1 MAAAVEYNK
10 ITLGL
15 AASENLNGK
24 SVHKLS
30 IFVGGKKTP
39 VGEVD
44 NHEFGDGIVRDA
56 FNPFYHVTIDNVS
69 PEAKNRSIVIKAKY
83 TTESEEVEIVNIP
96 DYNDVTEEGTE
107 DEKGNIF
114 ALAGDIDDTRTIF
127 AKLAYIGEPENNG
140 ETSGDEHRE
149 DNSGDEHN
157 EDNSGDE
164 HSEENHE
171 NDDNNGNEHNEEP
184 KDNSEGTP
192 ADPAPTPVVP
202 GEPTPGAPVDPKTDP
217 VVPGTPD
224 DPKDVKPTPE
234 ETPENRKD
242 NEGSTNDSSAP
253 SDPIEP
259 TPSEPAPVPKRK
271 ITLKLIPDSFK
282 FEDVVIKPIEGDYTY
297 DSTEWLVV
305 GNEGEP
311 YKFSYTLK
319 DREQFVKPSEIIEG
333 VFTEDKR
340 ISVHLEWK
348 DTELTFNVSEEL
360 KKPLEY
366 VNFKLTRTPIMFKG
380 VSEADIQQTTIKI
393 GEKIA
398 HKYIGDN
405 ILITF
410 RRFGFDPVTIE
421 TIAKPEP
428 YEILFDGT
436 LNPKLNNGLTKF
448 GVSTFELNLPELR
461 EYNFKQVNV
470 ISTTPG
476 GVVNTHNWYTS
487 KKAFEVQTGSTVRFE
502 IVDPLIVGGS
512 FVSQDYRV
520 DESGLVV
527 SFTQDELPLKYIPI
541 PTWDLMIPAVELWIP
556 KSIEGVSYINAW
568 ITVNGKPVEIEGN
581 LVTLQIEKG
590 TEVVVEFTNPYYTP
604 YVKQFTIEGDTT
616 LSLAEIRENLKLIR
630 FNVNVS
636 LSPETAKLELLGT
649 KINGKSVF
657 QNGDVLE
664 CEPGAE
670 YSMII
675 TAGNDYEGKTLK
687 FFASHDGKQI
697 EETLKPIVREQ
708 KDSVI
713 YPPTSLRATLSE
725 QEKEEFFDKVY
736 DLMAKRHMYKHLRIH
751 RYLNLYGVNDKGC
764 ELFFK
769 QFAKYC
775 VHRLDFKIYN
785 MLREYYV
792 GTEK

>member
-1 MAAAVEYNK
+1 MAAEYNK
-10 ITLGL
+10 IEL
-15 AASENLNGK
+15 ALVASENLKGK

-30 IFVGGKKTP
+30 IFAGGKETP

-44 NHEFGDGIVRDA
+44 NHEFSVSEVQTDHLT
-56 FNPFYHVTIDNVS
+56 PFYNVTIENAS
-69 PEAKNRSIVIKAKY
+69 NTAKNRSIVIKAKY
-83 TTESEEVEIVNIP
+83 TAESEEVEIVSIP
-96 DYNDVTEEGTE
+96 DYNDITKEGTE
-107 DEKGNIF
+107 NDKGNLF
-114 ALAGDIDDTRTIF
+114 ALAGDLDNTRTIF
-127 AKLAYIGEPENNG
+127 AQLAYIGEPVNNG
-140 ETSGDEHRE
+140 DENHENGDEHRDEKHE
-149 DNSGDEHN
+149 DTPEEKH
-157 EDNSGDE
+157 EDTPE
-164 HSEENHE
+164 EKHEENHE
-171 NDDNNGNEHNEEP
+171 TEE
-184 KDNSEGTP
+184 
-192 ADPAPTPVVP
+192 A
-202 GEPTPGAPVDPKTDP
+202 PGAPSDPTPTP

-224 DPKDVKPTPE
+224 DSNDVKPAPG
-234 ETPENRKD
+234 ETSENRKD
-242 NEGSTNDSSAP
+242 NEGSTNDITAP
-253 SDPIEP
+253 SDPVDP
-259 TPSEPAPVPKRK
+259 VPAPTPKRK
-271 ITLKLIPDSFK
+271 ITLKLIPDSFM

-333 VFTEDKR
+333 VFTENKR
-340 ISVHLEWK
+340 IPVHLEWK

-360 KKPLEY
+360 KKPLEF
-366 VNFKLTRTPIMFKG
+366 VNFKLVRTPIMFKG

-476 GVVNTHNWYTS
+476 GVVNTHSWYTS

-502 IVDPLIVGGS
+502 INDPLIVGGS

-527 SFTQDELPLKYIPI
+527 TFTQDELPLKYIPI
-541 PTWDLMIPAVELWIP
+541 PTWDLTIPAVELWVP
-556 KSIEGVSYINAW
+556 KSIEGISYINAW

-581 LVTLQIEKG
+581 SATLQIEKG

-604 YVKQFTIEGDTT
+604 YVKQFTIEGDTA

-636 LSPETAKLELLGT
+636 LSPEMAKLELLGT

>member
-10 ITLGL
+10 IEL
-15 AASENLNGK
+15 ALVASENLKGK

-30 IFVGGKKTP
+30 IFVGGKKDP
-39 VGEVD
+39 VDEVD
-44 NHEFGDGIVRDA
+44 NHEFSVDYIQTDHLT
-56 FNPFYHVTIDNVS
+56 PFYNVTIENAS
-69 PEAKNRSIVIKAKY
+69 NTAENRSIVIKAKY
-83 TTESEEVEIVNIP
+83 TAESEEVEIVSIP

-107 DEKGNIF
+107 NDKGNLF
-114 ALAGDIDDTRTIF
+114 ALSGDLDNTRTIF
-127 AKLAYIGEPENNG
+127 AQLAYIGEPDNN
-140 ETSGDEHRE
+140 SDEHRE
-149 DNSGDEHN
+149 DNNVDEHREEKH

-164 HSEENHE
+164 HSGENHE
-171 NDDNNGNEHNEEP
+171 T
-184 KDNSEGTP
+184 EGTSAPTEP
-192 ADPAPTPVVP
+192 ATNGATEGAPTPVVP
-202 GEPTPGAPVDPKTDP
+202 ATNGA
-217 VVPGTPD
+217 
-224 DPKDVKPTPE
+224 TPE
-234 ETPENRKD
+234 
-242 NEGSTNDSSAP
+242 AP
-253 SDPIEP
+253 
-259 TPSEPAPVPKRK
+259 APKRK
-271 ITLKLIPDSFK
+271 ITLKLIPDSFT
-282 FEDVVIKPIEGDYTY
+282 FEDVIIKPIEGDYTY

-333 VFTEDKR
+333 VFTENKR
-340 ISVHLEWK
+340 IPVHLEWK

-360 KKPLEY
+360 KKPLEF

-393 GEKIA
+393 GEKIK

-476 GVVNTHNWYTS
+476 GVVNTHSWYTS

-502 IVDPLIVGGS
+502 INDPLIVGGS

-527 SFTQDELPLKYIPI
+527 TFTQDELPLKYIPI
-541 PTWDLMIPAVELWIP
+541 PTWDLTIPAVELWVP
-556 KSIEGVSYINAW
+556 KSIEGISYINAW

-581 LVTLQIEKG
+581 SVTLQIEKG
-590 TEVVVEFTNPYYTP
+590 TEVVVSFTNPYYTP
-604 YVKQFTIEGDTT
+604 YVKQFTIEGDTA

>member
-10 ITLGL
+10 IEL
-15 AASENLNGK
+15 ALVASENLKGK
-24 SVHKLS
+24 SVHRLS
-30 IFVGGKKTP
+30 IFVGGKKDP

-44 NHEFGDGIVRDA
+44 NHEFSVDNIQTDHLT
-56 FNPFYHVTIDNVS
+56 PFYTVTIENAS
-69 PEAKNRSIVIKAKY
+69 NTAKDRSVVIKAKY
-83 TTESEEVEIVNIP
+83 TAESEEVEIVSIP

-107 DEKGNIF
+107 NDKGNLF
-114 ALAGDIDDTRTIF
+114 ALSGDLDNTRTIL
-127 AKLAYIGEPENNG
+127 AQLAYIGEPANG
-140 ETSGDEHRE
+140 GDEHRE
-149 DNSGDEHN
+149 DNGGDEHREEKH
-157 EDNSGDE
+157 EDTPE
-164 HSEENHE
+164 EKHEENHE
-171 NDDNNGNEHNEEP
+171 AGRDQEQPAPAEPATNGAT
-184 KDNSEGTP
+184 EG
-192 ADPAPTPVVP
+192 APTPVVP
-202 GEPTPGAPVDPKTDP
+202 APGETGDQEKPKENEDPT
-217 VVPGTPD
+217 
-224 DPKDVKPTPE
+224 
-234 ETPENRKD
+234 
-242 NEGSTNDSSAP
+242 P
-253 SDPIEP
+253 SDPA
-259 TPSEPAPVPKRK
+259 TNGATSGAPSNPDPAPAPKRK
-271 ITLKLIPDSFK
+271 ITLKLIPDSFT

-360 KKPLEY
+360 KKPLEF

-380 VSEADIQQTTIKI
+380 VSESDIQQTTIKI
-393 GEKIA
+393 GEKIK

-476 GVVNTHNWYTS
+476 GVVNTHSWYTS

-502 IVDPLIVGGS
+502 INDPLIVGGS

-527 SFTQDELPLKYIPI
+527 TFTQDELPLKYIPI
-541 PTWDLMIPAVELWIP
+541 PTWDLTIPAVELWVP
-556 KSIEGVSYINAW
+556 KSIEGISYINAL
-568 ITVNGKPVEIEGN
+568 ITVNGKPVDIEGN
-581 LVTLQIEKG
+581 SVTLQIEKG
-590 TEVVVEFTNPYYTP
+590 TEVVVSFTNPYYTP
-604 YVKQFTIEGDTT
+604 YVKQFTIEGDTA

-630 FNVNVS
+630 FNVNVL

-657 QNGDVLE
+657 QNGDVLK

>member
-10 ITLGL
+10 IEFAL

-44 NHEFGDGIVRDA
+44 NHEFGDGIVTDA
-56 FNPFYHVTIDNVS
+56 FSPFYHVTIDNVS
-69 PEAKNRSIVIKAKY
+69 PKAKNRSIVIKAKY
-83 TTESEEVEIVNIP
+83 TAESEEVEIINIP
-96 DYNDVTEEGTE
+96 DYNDVTEDGTE
-107 DEKGNIF
+107 DERGNIY
-114 ALAGDIDDTRTIF
+114 ALVGDIDDTRTIF
-127 AKLAYIGEPENNG
+127 AKLAYIGEPVENDG
-140 ETSGDEHRE
+140 ENHETNDT
-149 DNSGDEHN
+149 N
-157 EDNSGDE
+157 GDE
-164 HSEENHE
+164 HSEEK
-171 NDDNNGNEHNEEP
+171 P

-192 ADPAPTPVVP
+192 N
-202 GEPTPGAPVDPKTDP
+202 DPKTDPVVPNEPAPGAPSDPTTTP

-224 DPKDVKPTPE
+224 DPKDVKPAPK
-234 ETPENRKD
+234 ETSENRKD
-242 NEGSTNDSSAP
+242 NEGSTNDSTTP
-253 SDPIEP
+253 SDPVEP
-259 TPSEPAPVPKRK
+259 VPAPKRK
-271 ITLKLIPDSFK
+271 ITLKLLPDSFT
-282 FEDVVIKPIEGDYTY
+282 FEDVIIKPIEGNYTY

-333 VFTEDKR
+333 VFTENKR
-340 ISVHLEWK
+340 IPVHLEWK

-360 KKPLEY
+360 KKPLEF

-393 GEKIA
+393 GEKIK

-405 ILITF
+405 ITITF

-428 YEILFDGT
+428 YGILFDGT

-476 GVVNTHNWYTS
+476 GVVNTHSWYTS

-502 IVDPLIVGGS
+502 INDPLIVGGS

-520 DESGLVV
+520 DESGMVV
-527 SFTQDELPLKYIPI
+527 TFTQDELPLKYIPI
-541 PTWDLMIPAVELWIP
+541 PTWDLTIPAVELWVP
-556 KSIEGVSYINAW
+556 KSIEGISYINAW

-581 LVTLQIEKG
+581 SATLQIEKG

-604 YVKQFTIEGDTT
+604 YVKQFTIEGDTA

>member
-1 MAAAVEYNK
+1 MAAEFNQ
-10 ITLGL
+10 IQL
-15 AASENLNGK
+15 ALFPSEVFKGK
-24 SVHKLS
+24 SIHKLS
-30 IFVGGKKTP
+30 IFAGGKETP
-39 VGEVD
+39 VGELD
-44 NHEFGDGIVRDA
+44 NYQFDDEIRFDDG
-56 FNPFYHVTIDNVS
+56 PFHTVMIDNVS
-69 PEAKNRSIVIKAKY
+69 AKEKNRSIVIKLKL
-83 TTESEEVEIVNIP
+83 TKESEEVQIANIP
-96 DYNDVTEEGTE
+96 DYNNISS
-107 DEKGNIF
+107 DEASHDDMDNTF
-114 ALAGDIDDTRTIF
+114 ALNNDENGIRSISMTLEYT
-127 AKLAYIGEPENNG
+127 GEESL
-140 ETSGDEHRE
+140 EDGDE
-149 DNSGDEHN
+149 EHN
-157 EDNSGDE
+157 EDENNGGD
-164 HSEENHE
+164 NHE
-171 NDDNNGNEHNEEP
+171 TEEA
-184 KDNSEGTP
+184 SETP
-192 ADPAPTPVVP
+192 TLDTPTPVVP
-202 GEPTPGAPVDPKTDP
+202 GEPTPGAPSDPKTDPETPP

-224 DPKDVKPTPE
+224 DPKDVKPAPE
-234 ETPENRKD
+234 ETSENRKD
-242 NEGSTNDSSAP
+242 NESSTNDSAAP
-253 SDPIEP
+253 SDPV
-259 TPSEPAPVPKRK
+259 EPAPATNGATEGAPKRK
-271 ITLKLIPDSFK
+271 ITLKLIPDSFT
-282 FEDVVIKPIEGDYTY
+282 FEDVIIKPIEGDYTY

-333 VFTEDKR
+333 VFTENKR
-340 ISVHLEWK
+340 IPVHLEWK

-360 KKPLEY
+360 KKPLEF

-380 VSEADIQQTTIKI
+380 VSESEIQQTTIKI
-393 GEKIA
+393 GEKIS

-405 ILITF
+405 ITITF
-410 RRFGFDPVTIE
+410 RRFGFDQVTIE

-476 GVVNTHNWYTS
+476 GVVNTHSWYTS
-487 KKAFEVQTGSTVRFE
+487 KKEFEVQTGSTVRFE
-502 IVDPLIVGGS
+502 INDPLIVGGS

-527 SFTQDELPLKYIPI
+527 TFTQDELPLKYIPI
-541 PTWDLMIPAVELWIP
+541 PTWDLTIPAVELWVP
-556 KSIEGVSYINAW
+556 KSIEGISYINAW
-568 ITVNGKPVEIEGN
+568 ITVNGQKVDIEGN
-581 LVTLQIEKG
+581 SVTLQIEKG
-590 TEVVVEFTNPYYTP
+590 TEVVVSFTNPYYTP
-604 YVKQFTIEGDTT
+604 YVKQFTIEGDTA

-697 EETLKPIVREQ
+697 EETLKPIVRE
-708 KDSVI
+708 KKVETN

-725 QEKEEFFDKVY
+725 AEKEEFFDKVY

>member
-1 MAAAVEYNK
+1 MAAEFNQ
-10 ITLGL
+10 IQL
-15 AASENLNGK
+15 ALFPSEVFKGK
-24 SVHKLS
+24 SIHKLS
-30 IFVGGKKTP
+30 IFAGGKETP
-39 VGEVD
+39 VGELD
-44 NHEFGDGIVRDA
+44 NYQFNDEIRFDDG
-56 FNPFYHVTIDNVS
+56 PFHTVMIDNVS
-69 PEAKNRSIVIKAKY
+69 AKEKNRSIVIKLKL
-83 TTESEEVEIVNIP
+83 TKESEEVQIANIP
-96 DYNDVTEEGTE
+96 DYNNISS
-107 DEKGNIF
+107 DEASHDDMGNMF
-114 ALAGDIDDTRTIF
+114 ALNND
-127 AKLAYIGEPENNG
+127 ENGIRSISITLEYNG
-140 ETSGDEHRE
+140 EESLEDDDE
-149 DNSGDEHN
+149 
-157 EDNSGDE
+157 E
-164 HSEENHE
+164 HSGEHSDDENHE
-171 NDDNNGNEHNEEP
+171 TEEA
-184 KDNSEGTP
+184 SGTP
-192 ADPAPTPVVP
+192 TPA
-202 GEPTPGAPVDPKTDP
+202 DPKTDP
-217 VVPGTPD
+217 VVPEEPAPGTSNDPKTDSVVPD
-224 DPKDVKPTPE
+224 GPKDVKPAPG

-242 NEGSTNDSSAP
+242 NESPTNDSTAP
-253 SDPIEP
+253 SDPVDPVPAP
-259 TPSEPAPVPKRK
+259 TPAPKRK
-271 ITLKLIPDSFK
+271 ITLKLIPDSFT

-333 VFTEDKR
+333 VFTENKR
-340 ISVHLEWK
+340 IPVHLEWK

-360 KKPLEY
+360 KKPLEF

-393 GEKIA
+393 GEKIK

-476 GVVNTHNWYTS
+476 GVVNTHSWYTS

-502 IVDPLIVGGS
+502 INDPLIAGGS

-527 SFTQDELPLKYIPI
+527 TFTQDELPLKYIPI
-541 PTWDLMIPAVELWIP
+541 PTWDLTIPAVELWVP
-556 KSIEGVSYINAW
+556 KSIEGISYINAL
-568 ITVNGKPVEIEGN
+568 ITVNSKPVEIEGN
-581 LVTLQIEKG
+581 SVTLQIEKG

-604 YVKQFTIEGDTT
+604 YVKQFTIEGDTA

>member
-1 MAAAVEYNK
+1 MATEFNQ
-10 ITLGL
+10 IQL
-15 AASENLNGK
+15 ALFPSDVFKGK
-24 SVHKLS
+24 SIHKLS
-30 IFVGGKKTP
+30 IFAGGKETP
-39 VGEVD
+39 VGELD
-44 NHEFGDGIVRDA
+44 NYQFNDEIRFDDG
-56 FNPFYHVTIDNVS
+56 PFHTVMIDNVS
-69 PEAKNRSIVIKAKY
+69 AKEKNRSIVIKLKL
-83 TTESEEVEIVNIP
+83 TKESEEVQIANIP
-96 DYNDVTEEGTE
+96 DYNNISS
-107 DEKGNIF
+107 DEASQDDMGNTF
-114 ALAGDIDDTRTIF
+114 ALNNDENGIRSISMTLEYT
-127 AKLAYIGEPENNG
+127 GEENL
-140 ETSGDEHRE
+140 EDGDEEH
-149 DNSGDEHN
+149 SGEHN
-157 EDNSGDE
+157 EE
-164 HSEENHE
+164 T
-171 NDDNNGNEHNEEP
+171 DDNNGDDHHAEKHE
-184 KDNSEGTP
+184 DNSDRTP
-192 ADPAPTPVVP
+192 SDPKTAPVVP
-202 GEPTPGAPVDPKTDP
+202 GEPTPGAPSAPAPTP
-217 VVPGTPD
+217 VVPGTPN
-224 DPKDVKPTPE
+224 DPKDVKPAPE
-234 ETPENRKD
+234 ETSENRKD
-242 NEGSTNDSSAP
+242 NEGSTNDSSTP
-253 SDPIEP
+253 SDPV
-259 TPSEPAPVPKRK
+259 EPAPAPKRK
-271 ITLKLIPDSFK
+271 ITLKLIPDSFT

-333 VFTEDKR
+333 VFTENKR
-340 ISVHLEWK
+340 IPVHLEWK

-360 KKPLEY
+360 KKPLEF

-393 GEKIA
+393 GEKIK

-421 TIAKPEP
+421 TIAKSEP

-476 GVVNTHNWYTS
+476 GVVNTHSWYTS

-502 IVDPLIVGGS
+502 INDPLIVGGS

-527 SFTQDELPLKYIPI
+527 TFTQDELPLKYIPI
-541 PTWDLMIPAVELWIP
+541 PTWDLTIPAVELWVP
-556 KSIEGVSYINAW
+556 KSIEGISYINAW
-568 ITVNGKPVEIEGN
+568 ITVNGKKVEIEGN
-581 LVTLQIEKG
+581 SVTLQIEKG

-604 YVKQFTIEGDTT
+604 YVKQFTIEGDTA

-687 FFASHDGKQI
+687 FFVSHDGKQI